1 MRHGFRRHVQRRAVE
16 PSEFDQDGLVR
27 GDGDDALWLRLPVI
41 RQSRSGWQQQ
51 RLLGYREA
59 SVMAARTLRLVLLAG
74 ALACS
79 GAQRGGAGGE
89 ATVTARSI
97 DEVLAAHSDS
107 LMALPGVVG
116 TAIGLCDG
124 ERCIKVFLA
133 DSGADTKKRIPARL
147 EGYRVLA
154 EVTGTIRPR

>member
-1 MRHGFRRHVQRRAVE
+1 MV
-16 PSEFDQDGLVR
+16 
-27 GDGDDALWLRLPVI
+27 
-41 RQSRSGWQQQ
+41 
-51 RLLGYREA
+51 
-59 SVMAARTLRLVLLAG
+59 ARTMTLVLLVG

-79 GAQRGGAGGE
+79 GAQRGGGE

-97 DEVLAAHSDS
+97 DDVLAAHSDA

-116 TAIGLCDG
+116 TAIGLCDR

-133 DSGADTKKRIPARL
+133 DSSPDTKRRIPARL

-154 EVTGTIRPR
+154 EVTGTIQPR

>member
-1 MRHGFRRHVQRRAVE
+1 MVA
-16 PSEFDQDGLVR
+16 
-27 GDGDDALWLRLPVI
+27 RLMV
-41 RQSRSGWQQQ
+41 
-51 RLLGYREA
+51 
-59 SVMAARTLRLVLLAG
+59 LVLLAG
-74 ALACS
+74 GMVACS
-79 GAQRGGAGGE
+79 SGAPRGG

-97 DEVLAAHSDS
+97 DEVLAAHNDS

-124 ERCIKVFLA
+124 ARCIKVFLA
-133 DSGADTKKRIPARL
+133 DSGQETKRRIPTHL

>member
-1 MRHGFRRHVQRRAVE
+1 MIARMVAAV
-16 PSEFDQDGLVR
+16 LV
-27 GDGDDALWLRLPVI
+27 
-41 RQSRSGWQQQ
+41 
-51 RLLGYREA
+51 
-59 SVMAARTLRLVLLAG
+59 AG
-74 ALACS
+74 ALAACA
-79 GAQRGGAGGE
+79 GAQRAGVPREGSG
-89 ATVTARSI
+89 ATVAVRSI

-133 DSGADTKKRIPARL
+133 DSGQETKRRIPTHL

-154 EVTGTIRPR
+154 EVTGT

>member
-1 MRHGFRRHVQRRAVE
+1 MLA
-16 PSEFDQDGLVR
+16 
-27 GDGDDALWLRLPVI
+27 RL
-41 RQSRSGWQQQ
+41 
-51 RLLGYREA
+51 
-59 SVMAARTLRLVLLAG
+59 MTLVLLG

-79 GAQRGGAGGE
+79 GAQRRGGGE
-89 ATVTARSI
+89 ARVTARSI
-97 DEVLAAHSDS
+97 DDVLAAHSDS

-133 DSGADTKKRIPARL
+133 DSSPDTKRRIPARL

>member
-1 MRHGFRRHVQRRAVE
+1 MVA
-16 PSEFDQDGLVR
+16 
-27 GDGDDALWLRLPVI
+27 RLMV
-41 RQSRSGWQQQ
+41 
-51 RLLGYREA
+51 
-59 SVMAARTLRLVLLAG
+59 LVLLAG
-74 ALACS
+74 GMVACS
-79 GAQRGGAGGE
+79 SGAARGGA
-89 ATVTARSI
+89 AVTARSI

-133 DSGADTKKRIPARL
+133 DSGQETKRRIPTHL

-154 EVTGTIRPR
+154 EVTGMIRPR